1 MFEGIMSS
9 VVNFPRIPMVFVS
22 RCAKGHQKCPR
33 SIYVGKIEHCIFLKK
48 LAIGIPHELPN
59 TKKLKIWINQKKT
72 APLLRKKRLKNKF
85 FKDY

>member
-1 MFEGIMSS
+1 MFEGIMFS

-33 SIYVGKIEHCIFLKK
+33 SIPVGKIGHCIFLKK
-48 LAIGIPHELPN
+48 LAIREPDELPN

-72 APLLRKKRLKNKF
+72 APLLRKK
-85 FKDY
+85 Y